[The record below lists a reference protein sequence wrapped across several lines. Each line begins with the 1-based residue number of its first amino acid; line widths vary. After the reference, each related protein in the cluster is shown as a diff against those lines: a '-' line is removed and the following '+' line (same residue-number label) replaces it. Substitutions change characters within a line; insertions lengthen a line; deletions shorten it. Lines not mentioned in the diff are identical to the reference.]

1 MRLCCC
7 GCSVCNAQREP
18 LPYIGA
24 LQRHYGLCSG
34 REKIGGRTFGGLF
47 LLRREVILLTT
58 AQIERVM
65 ELFFFG
71 FLCFGAWKDL
81 RTRQIFPGFLIFLGL
96 TGILARAVFCRISWA
111 EQGNW
116 TECAMD
122 WAAAL
127 GVGGLLLA
135 LSRLT
140 GGSIGAGTD
149 GFLWHRR
156 PG

>member
-1 MRLCCC
+1 M
-7 GCSVCNAQREP
+7 
-18 LPYIGA
+18 
-24 LQRHYGLCSG
+24 
-34 REKIGGRTFGGLF
+34 
-47 LLRREVILLTT
+47 LTT

-81 RTRQIFPGFLIFLGL
+81 RTRQIFPGFL
-96 TGILARAVFCRISWA
+96 T

-140 GGSIGAGTD
+140 GGSIGAGD
-149 GFLWHRR
+149 GWFFMASAAWLGWKKMMVLLMGGMILCFIFCGFVVVWGAWKGVPVKDRKIPFL
-156 PG
+156 PFLIPAAALLLL

>member
-1 MRLCCC
+1 M
-7 GCSVCNAQREP
+7 
-18 LPYIGA
+18 
-24 LQRHYGLCSG
+24 
-34 REKIGGRTFGGLF
+34 
-47 LLRREVILLTT
+47 LTT

-140 GGSIGAGTD
+140 GGSIGAGD
-149 GFLWHRR
+149 GWFFMASAAWLGWKKMMVL
-156 PG
+156 